1 MALMFVAQGAE
12 SYVDLVNPFV
22 DTHKSRWFFFASA
35 GRPFGMVK
43 LSPDTQMY
51 GTWNSGY
58 LYNEKHIRAFSHIH
72 DWQIAGVPVMPAT
85 GAMRGH
91 EGFEATKSAF
101 SHEKEIAKPGYHKV
115 VLEDYGITAE
125 LTSTRR
131 VGFHRY
137 RFPAAKQA
145 HIYFDAGARIAHG
158 PITDSAVR
166 RVSDRELAGMAVM
179 APTNRRKKP
188 LTVYFVAQMS
198 RPFARFGGW
207 RALPGEE
214 TKENPKREV
223 IQGETGEVKG
233 RESGAFV
240 SFTFDRPETV
250 LMKVAISYVS
260 EEQARLNMSAEL
272 AHWDFDRVVK
282 ESYAEWNEMLGRID
296 VQGGT
301 REQRVKLYTDLWHAL
316 LGRGAYSDANGKYT
330 DNTGAAPRV
339 RQLPL
344 DAAGRPVR
352 DSYNS
357 DSFWGSH
364 WTLNVLWPMA
374 WPKVMNDQAASLIDY
389 YNNGGMIARGPSG
402 GNYTFVM
409 IGDQAVPVIA
419 AAYFKGIRDFDLK
432 AAYEG
437 SRKNAFPGGIRDHA
451 GYEAGPNASG
461 GGMKHYVERGYVPVG
476 QFGSGSHR
484 EGAAQTLEY
493 AYQDAALANL
503 ARAMGRSDDAK
514 LFDERSRNWRK
525 LFDPSVGYIRPRNMD
540 GSWYEPFT
548 PTCEGFN
555 CKGFVESNA
564 AIYTYFVPHDL
575 PGLIAALG
583 GNEKF
588 AAKLQKQFELAAPAR
603 FITPHGKHGE
613 NWIDYENQ
621 PACHMAHLF
630 SHAGAP
636 WLTQYWVRR
645 VKREVF
651 GDITPQGGYNGD
663 EDQGQM
669 GALGVLMAI
678 GLFDSTGGIGP
689 EPRYEITSPIFD
701 KVEIR
706 LDAHGANGRR
716 FVIRTV
722 NNAASHDYI
731 QSATLNGKALNDRF
745 WITHKEFIAGGEL
758 VLTLGPEPNRR
769 WGVAKAE

>member
-1 MALMFVAQGAE
+1 MRLAGVVLALMCAAQAAE
-12 SYVDLVNPFV
+12 NYVDLVNPFV

-51 GTWNSGY
+51 GTWDSGY

-72 DWQIAGVPVMPAT
+72 DWQVAGVPVMPAT

-101 SHEKEIAKPGYHKV
+101 SHDKEIAKPGYHKV

-125 LTSTRR
+125 LTSTKR

-198 RPFARFGGW
+198 RPFVRFGGW

-223 IQGETGEVKG
+223 TRGEIGEVKG

-260 EEQARLNMSAEL
+260 EEQARVNLKAEL

-282 ESYAEWNEMLGRID
+282 ESYAEWNDYLGRID

-301 REQRVKLYTDLWHAL
+301 REQRVKLYTDLWHSL
-316 LGRGAYSDANGKYT
+316 LGRGIYSDANGKYT

-339 RQLPL
+339 RQVPL
-344 DAAGRPVR
+344 DSAGRPVR
-352 DSYNS
+352 DTYNS

-389 YNNGGMIARGPSG
+389 YSNGGMIARGPSG

-419 AAYFKGIRDFDLK
+419 AAYFKGIRNFDLK

-437 SRKNAFPGGIRDHA
+437 SKKNAFVGGIRDHA
-451 GYEAGPNASG
+451 G
-461 GGMKHYVERGYVPVG
+461 
-476 QFGSGSHR
+476 
-484 EGAAQTLEY
+484 
-493 AYQDAALANL
+493 
-503 ARAMGRSDDAK
+503 
-514 LFDERSRNWRK
+514 
-525 LFDPSVGYIRPRNMD
+525 
-540 GSWYEPFT
+540 
-548 PTCEGFN
+548 
-555 CKGFVESNA
+555 
-564 AIYTYFVPHDL
+564 
-575 PGLIAALG
+575 
-583 GNEKF
+583 
-588 AAKLQKQFELAAPAR
+588 
-603 FITPHGKHGE
+603 
-613 NWIDYENQ
+613 
-621 PACHMAHLF
+621 
-630 SHAGAP
+630 
-636 WLTQYWVRR
+636 
-645 VKREVF
+645 
-651 GDITPQGGYNGD
+651 
-663 EDQGQM
+663 
-669 GALGVLMAI
+669 
-678 GLFDSTGGIGP
+678 
-689 EPRYEITSPIFD
+689 
-701 KVEIR
+701 
-706 LDAHGANGRR
+706 
-716 FVIRTV
+716 
-722 NNAASHDYI
+722 
-731 QSATLNGKALNDRF
+731 
-745 WITHKEFIAGGEL
+745 
-758 VLTLGPEPNRR
+758 
-769 WGVAKAE
+769 